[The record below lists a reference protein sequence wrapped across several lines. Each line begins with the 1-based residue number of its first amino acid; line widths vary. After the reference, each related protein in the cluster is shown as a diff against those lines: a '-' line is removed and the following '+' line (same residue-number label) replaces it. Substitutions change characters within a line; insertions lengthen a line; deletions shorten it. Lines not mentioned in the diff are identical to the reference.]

1 MFYTAVLIKSFQ
13 PSTILFFNVLL
24 LKKKKQNSLVRLEV
38 TTSYFRD
45 TLCDYERK
53 SCRRKQSAIKQT
65 KTDTW
70 VGVSLLEV
78 RKTNTQITEHQD

>member
-1 MFYTAVLIKSFQ
+1 MHFLYIAFMFYTAVLIKSFQ

-24 LKKKKQNSLVRLEV
+24 LKKKQNSLVRLEV

-65 KTDTW
+65 KTDT
-70 VGVSLLEV
+70 
-78 RKTNTQITEHQD
+78 